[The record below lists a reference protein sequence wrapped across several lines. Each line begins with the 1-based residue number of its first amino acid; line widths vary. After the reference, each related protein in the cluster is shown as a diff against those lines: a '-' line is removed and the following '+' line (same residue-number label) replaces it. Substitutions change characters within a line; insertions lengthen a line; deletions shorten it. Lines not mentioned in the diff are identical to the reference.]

1 MSSGSL
7 GDLGDFFPP
16 GGEFSAKILIVTGT
30 DTGVGKTIVTA
41 ALAARG
47 LAAGLRVAVLK
58 PAQTGT
64 AAFSPGTE
72 PGTEP
77 STTPGTTPG
86 TEPSFGSGTEPSFGS
101 GRFESVF
108 QPAETSDVDTVAR
121 LVGPEVTCVTLAEY
135 PDPLAPLAAAQVSGL
150 AELYLADVLEATAK
164 LVEQHDLVIIEGA
177 GGVLVPMGFGGWTV
191 ADLAVALRAP
201 AIVVARAGLGT
212 LNHTALTL
220 EALAARGIA
229 ASVVIGA
236 WPAAPEL
243 VHERNR
249 IDLPGTILG
258 VVPENVGR
266 LDRATFRAEAPGWFT
281 AG

>member
-1 MSSGSL
+1 VSFSD
-7 GDLGDFFPP
+7 DLGGLFPL
-16 GGEFSAKILIVTGT
+16 GGEFGAKILIVTGT

-64 AAFSPGTE
+64 AEFAPG
-72 PGTEP
+72 
-77 STTPGTTPG
+77 
-86 TEPSFGSGTEPSFGS
+86 
-101 GRFESVF
+101 FET
-108 QPAETSDVDTVAR
+108 ADVDTVAR
-121 LVGPEVTCVTLAEY
+121 LVGPDVTCVTLAEY

-201 AIVVARAGLGT
+201 AVVVARAGLGT

-220 EALAARGIA
+220 EALAARGIEA
-229 ASVVIGA
+229 AVVIGA
-236 WPAAPEL
+236 WPAEPEL

-249 IDLPGTILG
+249 IDLPGTIIG
-258 VVPENVGR
+258 VIPENVGR
-266 LDRATFRAEAPGWFT
+266 LDRAEFRVRSPGWFT

>member
-1 MSSGSL
+1 VSSSFL
-7 GDLGDFFPP
+7 GDLG
-16 GGEFSAKILIVTGT
+16 GEFGAKIVVVTGT

-47 LAAGLRVAVLK
+47 LAGGLRVAVLK

-64 AAFSPGTE
+64 ATFS
-72 PGTEP
+72 
-77 STTPGTTPG
+77 
-86 TEPSFGSGTEPSFGS
+86 GS
-101 GRFESVF
+101 
-108 QPAETSDVDTVAR
+108 ETADVDTVAR
-121 LVGPEVTCVTLAEY
+121 LVGPDVTCVTLAEY

-164 LVEQHDLVIIEGA
+164 LVEQHDLVIVEGA

-201 AIVVARAGLGT
+201 ALVVARAGLGT

-220 EALAARGIA
+220 EALAARGIV

-236 WPAAPEL
+236 WPAVPEL

-249 IDLPGTILG
+249 IDLPGTIIG
-258 VVPENVGR
+258 VVPENVGG
-266 LDRATFRAEAPGWFT
+266 LDRVAFRAQAPGWFS
-281 AG
+281 AC